1 MIKRYYLNPK
11 SKKITKPCVAC
22 IGNFDAS
29 HKGHQ
34 ALYKKTISL
43 AKKYKL
49 KAYLITFDKDP
60 NTILFN
66 EKPIYSLKTRLSLY
80 DSFGLDGVIIIK
92 TNKKFYKR
100 SAEEFIGKYLNKI
113 NIKYL
118 VSGFDFRFGK
128 NQKGNNKLLKKYYK
142 NLYIIKPVIYK
153 GKKISTGRIKK
164 SLNNR
169 QYSDA
174 KKMLGYEFKK

>member
-1 MIKRYYLNPK
+1 MIKRYYLNSK

-43 AKKYKL
+43 AKKNKL
-49 KAYLITFDKDP
+49 KAYLITFDNDP
-60 NTILFN
+60 NTVLFN
-66 EKPIYSLKTRLSLY
+66 EEPIYSLKTRLSLY
-80 DSFGLDGVIIIK
+80 ESFGLDGVIIIK
-92 TNKKFYKR
+92 TNKAFYKK
-100 SAEEFIGKYLNKI
+100 SAKEFIEKYLNKI

-128 NQKGNNKLLKKYYK
+128 NQKGNNRSLKKYYK
-142 NLYIIKPVIYK
+142 DLYIVKPVKYK
-153 GKKISTGRIKK
+153 GKKISTCRIKRCI
-164 SLNNR
+164 NNG